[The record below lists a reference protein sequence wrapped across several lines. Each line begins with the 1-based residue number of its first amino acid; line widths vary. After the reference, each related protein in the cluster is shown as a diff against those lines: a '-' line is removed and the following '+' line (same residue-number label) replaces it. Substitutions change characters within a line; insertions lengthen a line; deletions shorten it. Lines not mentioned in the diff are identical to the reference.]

1 MFSSFKCSTQSQPL
15 LNITWNCWVFRV
27 VCINSTNFPYALI
40 LINLQ
45 WFFSVCFLYLV
56 IFVMH
61 QNYHFHDLKHKHKLI
76 ALFCTLE
83 ITFVKLHHT
92 KTRFYLL
99 TVLLFIYFCVAN
111 KIKVNVWIRDR
122 WISLYKLFSHIA
134 NLTCVKLIELISI
147 QFFPYLQKINV

>member
-1 MFSSFKCSTQSQPL
+1 MFNTISAPAKYHLKL
-15 LNITWNCWVFRV
+15 LSISYRCV

-134 NLTCVKLIELISI
+134 NLSWSNWFQLNFFLI
-147 QFFPYLQKINV
+147 LQKINVYNI